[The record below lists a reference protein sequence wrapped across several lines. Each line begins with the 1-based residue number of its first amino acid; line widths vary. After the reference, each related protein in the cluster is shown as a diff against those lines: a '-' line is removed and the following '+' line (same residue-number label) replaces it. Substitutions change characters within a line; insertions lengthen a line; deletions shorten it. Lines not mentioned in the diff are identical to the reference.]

1 MKQTTFLTGSKK
13 CITFYRFEAAWDSS
27 MHNSLLLNRVTTYGE
42 KIYMTLSAYLE
53 MENCTQPTVI
63 TKDFCMVFYSRDAK
77 LPASRS
83 IRNLFGSGGLK
94 ALESNRVTGVYEVS
108 LCHLAD
114 AGSPGMQRRRR
125 RVLDT
130 SVAYVR
136 GEENLAGWRPR
147 SDSLILDHQW
157 ELEKLSLLQEVE
169 KTRHYLLLREKLETL
184 LLCSQDSLLACEY
197 PTEPYSIS
205 SLTDRAP
212 QGPSGAPDSPS
223 ERQKEL
229 ATKCL
234 RLLTHTFNREYSHVC
249 VSASESKLSEM
260 SVTLLKDSSASM
272 LSSTLT
278 PSSTCPSLVEG
289 CYNNTELRT
298 PEPCS
303 RAVSPD
309 PDTVP
314 DGEMKKSPSG
324 GQELNRRVQAFVP
337 DIQEIRVR
345 VQAQLARMSICAGPS
360 IGSVSPAVGGA
371 GSVSPP
377 VGGAGSVSPPVGGA
391 GSVSPPVGGAGR
403 VFLGTNLSECSL
415 LTGGTRSGACPTTI
429 EMESKQKLQQQPL
442 EDPASLSRGAPG
454 AGSRTIA
461 GRHAQR
467 GYQMTGVGAAKSTG
481 TTGPDV
487 HMRRPKHWQRVPCC
501 RRSRQ
506 RVPCCRRSRQR
517 VPSCRRSRQRVPCCR
532 RSRQPAAFPLLSEEP
547 AAFPL
552 LSEEPGAFPLLSE
565 ESATKKGGEVKEVH
579 PPHPRPPP
587 LQASPA
593 LPWEVPCPS
602 SVDTG
607 PECADLPPLDL
618 APRSQDSQAQS
629 PAWSLAPLPLD
640 FQMSLRRR
648 KTSLRN
654 GQTSLTLPLLVAS
667 FLLPTALLPLE
678 SQTSLRWS
686 TATRLCLPVRAPGHR
701 PALWSPWTCRLGPS
715 FPIVSKK
722 GYLHFLEPHTNGWVK
737 RFVVVRRPYIY
748 IYNTD
753 KDSVECAILNLSS
766 AQVEY
771 SEDQQAMLKTPNTFA
786 VCTEHRG
793 ILLQANNDKDMHD
806 WLYAFNPLLAGSIR
820 QDSAKS
826 RRDSAKSRWICNCEE
841 QKTNIQLIT
850 ITVFVVYSFPGLA
863 QPILAVFVTRGV
875 RSGITAPPSVRPGGV
890 WNTKKPPQPKREA
903 QKNKEVKDWEEECRL
918 RARHPRRCNKPSPGC
933 LLCDQDHLFAHCPF
947 RSYGEEPERPQPK
960 GEEPE
965 RPTPEWEEPERPTP
979 EWEEP
984 ERPTPEW
991 EEPER
996 PTPEWEEPERPTPEW
1011 EEPERPTPEWEEP
1024 ERPTPEWEEPER
1036 PTPEWEEPERPTP
1049 EWEEPER
1056 PTPEWE
1062 EPERPTPEWE
1072 EPERPTPEWEEPER
1086 PTPEWEEPE
1095 RPTPEWEEPE
1105 RPTPEWEEPERP
1117 TPEWEEPERPTPEW
1131 EEPER
1136 PTPEWE
1142 EPERPTPEWEEP
1154 ERPTPEWEEPER
1166 PTPEW
1171 EEPERPTPEWGEPER
1186 PQPKRGESV
1195 RPQPKEGGVGASIAQ
1210 EGEGG
1215 ACRALG
1221 PKLPAEGECLLVPP
1235 PPAEGECLLSP
1246 CAPAEDECL
1255 LSPSPPAEGE
1265 CLLGPRPP
1273 AEDECLLVSLPPP
1286 ALTPAR
1292 EGDKPQSPARKAEPH
1307 QSPAREAEQ
1316 DQSPAK
1322 GGDYTLLPPS
1332 SPGDHMLLPPPLLP
1346 PQEPE
1351 GEELQAPPPENFWGG
1366 EGQDAGVPQQPLFML
1381 LKAAR
1386 RAPAQPPQRR
1396 EPAPPGAEELE
1407 LPLPPVPPPQGGR
1420 WPEPQ
1425 KGELPATKKGEEVW
1439 RPLSPAAVSL
1449 QEFLWPEPHKGELPA
1464 MKKGEVGG
1472 PPAPAAFSLQD
1483 GTSMLSAVP
1492 LPAGVLTAWPAMGPL
1507 KPPFPARDYVL
1518 DCWIFKGGGG
1528 R

>member
-1 MKQTTFLTGSKK
+1 MKTAED
-13 CITFYRFEAAWDSS
+13 YRKLGDWIRENAGLEAKSLPIAIRILWMMDRERWEAYQRE
-27 MHNSLLLNRVTTYGE
+27 HTPNSLEEGLEL
-42 KIYMTLSAYLE
+42 ILSY
-53 MENCTQPTVI
+53 
-63 TKDFCMVFYSRDAK
+63 
-77 LPASRS
+77 
-83 IRNLFGSGGLK
+83 LK
-94 ALESNRVTGVYEVS
+94 AAITTTAAQV
-108 LCHLAD
+108 
-114 AGSPGMQRRRR
+114 AGPP
-125 RVLDT
+125 
-130 SVAYVR
+130 AE
-136 GEENLAGWRPR
+136 GEC
-147 SDSLILDHQW
+147 
-157 ELEKLSLLQEVE
+157 LL
-169 KTRHYLLLREKLETL
+169 
-184 LLCSQDSLLACEY
+184 
-197 PTEPYSIS
+197 
-205 SLTDRAP
+205 
-212 QGPSGAPDSPS
+212 SPS
-223 ERQKEL
+223 PPAEGECL
-229 ATKCL
+229 LSPSPPAEGKCL
-234 RLLTHTFNREYSHVC
+234 L
-249 VSASESKLSEM
+249 
-260 SVTLLKDSSASM
+260 
-272 LSSTLT
+272 
-278 PSSTCPSLVEG
+278 
-289 CYNNTELRT
+289 
-298 PEPCS
+298 
-303 RAVSPD
+303 
-309 PDTVP
+309 
-314 DGEMKKSPSG
+314 SPS
-324 GQELNRRVQAFVP
+324 P
-337 DIQEIRVR
+337 
-345 VQAQLARMSICAGPS
+345 
-360 IGSVSPAVGGA
+360 PAEGK
-371 GSVSPP
+371 
-377 VGGAGSVSPPVGGA
+377 
-391 GSVSPPVGGAGR
+391 
-403 VFLGTNLSECSL
+403 C
-415 LTGGTRSGACPTTI
+415 
-429 EMESKQKLQQQPL
+429 
-442 EDPASLSRGAPG
+442 
-454 AGSRTIA
+454 
-461 GRHAQR
+461 
-467 GYQMTGVGAAKSTG
+467 
-481 TTGPDV
+481 
-487 HMRRPKHWQRVPCC
+487 
-501 RRSRQ
+501 
-506 RVPCCRRSRQR
+506 
-517 VPSCRRSRQRVPCCR
+517 
-532 RSRQPAAFPLLSEEP
+532 
-547 AAFPL
+547 
-552 LSEEPGAFPLLSE
+552 
-565 ESATKKGGEVKEVH
+565 
-579 PPHPRPPP
+579 
-587 LQASPA
+587 
-593 LPWEVPCPS
+593 
-602 SVDTG
+602 
-607 PECADLPPLDL
+607 
-618 APRSQDSQAQS
+618 
-629 PAWSLAPLPLD
+629 
-640 FQMSLRRR
+640 
-648 KTSLRN
+648 
-654 GQTSLTLPLLVAS
+654 LLV
-667 FLLPTALLPLE
+667 L
-678 SQTSLRWS
+678 
-686 TATRLCLPVRAPGHR
+686 
-701 PALWSPWTCRLGPS
+701 
-715 FPIVSKK
+715 
-722 GYLHFLEPHTNGWVK
+722 
-737 RFVVVRRPYIY
+737 
-748 IYNTD
+748 
-753 KDSVECAILNLSS
+753 
-766 AQVEY
+766 
-771 SEDQQAMLKTPNTFA
+771 
-786 VCTEHRG
+786 
-793 ILLQANNDKDMHD
+793 
-806 WLYAFNPLLAGSIR
+806 
-820 QDSAKS
+820 
-826 RRDSAKSRWICNCEE
+826 
-841 QKTNIQLIT
+841 
-850 ITVFVVYSFPGLA
+850 
-863 QPILAVFVTRGV
+863 
-875 RSGITAPPSVRPGGV
+875 
-890 WNTKKPPQPKREA
+890 PPQPE
-903 QKNKEVKDWEEECRL
+903 W
-918 RARHPRRCNKPSPGC
+918 
-933 LLCDQDHLFAHCPF
+933 
-947 RSYGEEPERPQPK
+947 EEPERPQPK

-1449 QEFLWPEPHKGELPA
+1449 QEFLWPEPHRRELPA

-1472 PPAPAAFSLQD
+1472 PPAPAAISLQEW
-1483 GTSMLSAVP
+1483 TSMLSAVP
-1492 LPAGVLTAWPAMGPL
+1492 LPAGGLTALPAMGPL
-1507 KPPFPARDYVL
+1507 KPPVPARDFVL
-1518 DCWIFKGGGG
+1518 DFWDFKGGVGKVGQNSLTACGG
-1528 R
+1528 DLLKAKDIFKKKFLDKTKNEWDERAQFEKVAGKYDIVQMDYSTKEDDEVKKESKAQKHEESKLDKRVQSLIELISNIKAMEECILEMKFDTKKAPLGKLTVEQIKAGYQSLKKVEDCINSNTMGRALLEACNEFYTRVPHDFGNTMGRALLEACNEFYTRVPHDFGLRTPPLIRTEQELKDKITLLEALSDIEIVIKMVKSSLDSTEHPLDKQYSSLHCELSPLEHSTQEFQILKKYLQSTHASTHSEYTMSLLDVFSIEKEGESEAFRRDINNRILEKYLQSTHASTHSEYTMSLLDVFSIEKEGESEAFRRDINNRDGASVPMGPVCSTGVNNPEGYTLLYNEYIVYNPAQVRMKYLLKVQFNFESLW

>member
-1 MKQTTFLTGSKK
+1 MTTAEDARKLKGWFLENAGL
-13 CITFYRFEAAWDSS
+13 EAQSLPMVVRTLWMMDSERWEAFQQE
-27 MHNSLLLNRVTTYGE
+27 HTPNNLEEGVELV
-42 KIYMTLSAYLE
+42 LSYLE
-53 MENCTQPTVI
+53 ATINGTAAQVAGPPAEEYLLSP
-63 TKDFCMVFYSRDAK
+63 S
-77 LPASRS
+77 LPA
-83 IRNLFGSGGLK
+83 
-94 ALESNRVTGVYEVS
+94 E
-108 LCHLAD
+108 
-114 AGSPGMQRRRR
+114 
-125 RVLDT
+125 
-130 SVAYVR
+130 
-136 GEENLAGWRPR
+136 GEC
-147 SDSLILDHQW
+147 
-157 ELEKLSLLQEVE
+157 LL
-169 KTRHYLLLREKLETL
+169 
-184 LLCSQDSLLACEY
+184 
-197 PTEPYSIS
+197 
-205 SLTDRAP
+205 
-212 QGPSGAPDSPS
+212 SPS
-223 ERQKEL
+223 PP
-229 ATKCL
+229 A
-234 RLLTHTFNREYSHVC
+234 
-249 VSASESKLSEM
+249 
-260 SVTLLKDSSASM
+260 
-272 LSSTLT
+272 
-278 PSSTCPSLVEG
+278 EG
-289 CYNNTELRT
+289 
-298 PEPCS
+298 
-303 RAVSPD
+303 
-309 PDTVP
+309 
-314 DGEMKKSPSG
+314 
-324 GQELNRRVQAFVP
+324 
-337 DIQEIRVR
+337 
-345 VQAQLARMSICAGPS
+345 
-360 IGSVSPAVGGA
+360 
-371 GSVSPP
+371 
-377 VGGAGSVSPPVGGA
+377 
-391 GSVSPPVGGAGR
+391 
-403 VFLGTNLSECSL
+403 EC
-415 LTGGTRSGACPTTI
+415 
-429 EMESKQKLQQQPL
+429 
-442 EDPASLSRGAPG
+442 
-454 AGSRTIA
+454 
-461 GRHAQR
+461 
-467 GYQMTGVGAAKSTG
+467 
-481 TTGPDV
+481 
-487 HMRRPKHWQRVPCC
+487 
-501 RRSRQ
+501 
-506 RVPCCRRSRQR
+506 
-517 VPSCRRSRQRVPCCR
+517 
-532 RSRQPAAFPLLSEEP
+532 LLS
-547 AAFPL
+547 
-552 LSEEPGAFPLLSE
+552 
-565 ESATKKGGEVKEVH
+565 
-579 PPHPRPPP
+579 
-587 LQASPA
+587 
-593 LPWEVPCPS
+593 PCPPAE
-602 SVDTG
+602 G
-607 PECADLPPLDL
+607 EC
-618 APRSQDSQAQS
+618 
-629 PAWSLAPLPLD
+629 
-640 FQMSLRRR
+640 
-648 KTSLRN
+648 
-654 GQTSLTLPLLVAS
+654 LLV
-667 FLLPTALLPLE
+667 L
-678 SQTSLRWS
+678 
-686 TATRLCLPVRAPGHR
+686 
-701 PALWSPWTCRLGPS
+701 
-715 FPIVSKK
+715 
-722 GYLHFLEPHTNGWVK
+722 
-737 RFVVVRRPYIY
+737 
-748 IYNTD
+748 
-753 KDSVECAILNLSS
+753 
-766 AQVEY
+766 
-771 SEDQQAMLKTPNTFA
+771 
-786 VCTEHRG
+786 
-793 ILLQANNDKDMHD
+793 
-806 WLYAFNPLLAGSIR
+806 
-820 QDSAKS
+820 
-826 RRDSAKSRWICNCEE
+826 
-841 QKTNIQLIT
+841 
-850 ITVFVVYSFPGLA
+850 
-863 QPILAVFVTRGV
+863 
-875 RSGITAPPSVRPGGV
+875 
-890 WNTKKPPQPKREA
+890 PPQPKREA

-1507 KPPFPARDYVL
+1507 KPPFPARDYTRDMAVQKVVL
-1518 DCWIFKGGGG
+1518 GMSSFAQLRQLHFEPCSAVVHVGGSLTIELSLHSHMPIPVQLEQVAASVHFSIEKNSFHKAVECLSNQRVMAGGNNGIIHIQTNPPAGRPPRVSPPSLELYEMHDKSPSDNSLNSTGVICKNVHLLLRHQESGSSIETQSGVPLEDSAQVLKTTDVLLEPGFNKIVFTAPAHEPGTYTLRQLCATVGSVQFVLPHIYPIVQYEVYSQEPQLKVEPLTDILLAGIAQKVKFTIITGHYAIKNGDVLQLSNIDAMPILYSPGSTATILSNTGEKVEESVLMIQSSEKVTSIMLPLTPAYHVIEFELEVICHILSTLSKPFDNERLTNGELHWKTKENQKPDSCQAAIAQKGPSPVRKLAANCRHRPQQPQGPEQLAETAARGSIQNRPMAVHRGGYKFHRPAQRQKPQAKPQGEHQPWGLLPQAREKYIQVCLQNMSEVSFHLLDHNLTESLKCPNIELVSMNVKTRQHVYRKQSVFCLWEIKWTKELPSSLQCRFSVNFSPAISEEESPSFKPYAYEFQLENIATLYNVKAEIYPVLGAEHCRTGSLCSLDVSITRLSDLTEADQDESVTESDGLY
-1528 R
+1528 RTKLMYEACARQKYHTYLDEQKRLKENESKTLKRKSLVDEINEINRRKNNSLRTMHVLLRSQLMNLL